1 MEETERNP
9 SVGSD
14 FQKLLRLE
22 VLENDNSLL
31 VALNDD
37 EASIDPRGLAPFNRR
52 KNSESQMTKTSIL
65 FVLFEIAL
73 AEGRLS
79 LQFPEQCSTIFKLD
93 KFANASFHLSFQ
105 TSVEFWRAKL
115 KENEVLKIRLLKQHQ
130 NELLRLTFPLPKRS
144 GFNPQRKRG
153 YRDKGSTRPLHQRGR
168 SDKDTVTAIHYL
180 QLQVVEKVPV
190 YGRRPT
196 VTYRRLP
203 YSGRIREALELGLL
217 ERVGD
222 FIIPTPQED

>member
-1 MEETERNP
+1 MEDVVRRPSEGLVFSEP
-9 SVGSD
+9 SVTREM
-14 FQKLLRLE
+14 K
-22 VLENDNSLL
+22 NINTLL

-37 EASIDPRGLAPFNRR
+37 EASMDPRGLAPSTVR
-52 KNSESQMTKTSIL
+52 KNANSNWARTSLI
-65 FVLFEIAL
+65 FVLFEMGIQKGKL
-73 AEGRLS
+73 EF
-79 LQFPEQCSTIFKLD
+79 QFPVGCTSIFKLEV
-93 KFANASFHLSFQ
+93 FANASFHLSFA
-105 TSVEFWRAKL
+105 TSVDNWRNKL
-115 KENEVLKIRLLKQHQ
+115 QENEVLFNRLFTQHRVKLQ
-130 NELLRLTFPLPKRS
+130 ELTFPLPVRK
-144 GFNPQRKRG
+144 GKLPIRKRG

-180 QLQVVEKVPV
+180 ELQVVEKIPV

-222 FIIPTPQED
+222 FIIPTYPED